1 MAFLQDPARQPLLR
15 VPAATIGLLVAL
27 IAAHIARVMASETT
41 SMAIIANYAF
51 YPARYSHAFLVAHGN
66 YSQTWS
72 ERAVPFVSYI
82 FLHANFTHLAIN
94 CIWLLP
100 FGAITARRFG
110 ALSFFAFFLLCGAAG
125 AALYLAFHW
134 GSTEPVVGASGAIS
148 GLMGAGFR
156 MLPMPGDFVSESETS
171 TDGNYP
177 LRVRRKLAP
186 IFSRR
191 ILEWSA
197 LWIAINVVAG
207 VTGLGTGP
215 GVQLVAWQA
224 HIGGYL
230 AGLVLAGPFDAL
242 GFRPNAASAR
252 A

>member
-15 VPAATIGLLVAL
+15 VPAATIGLLVVL
-27 IAAHIARVMASETT
+27 IAAHIARILAPAERS
-41 SMAIIANYAF
+41 AIILADYALI
-51 YPARYSHAFLVAHGN
+51 PARYSKTYLAANGLDPG
-66 YSQTWS
+66 TLWD
-72 ERAVPFVSYI
+72 RAVPFVSYI

-110 ALSFFAFFLLCGAAG
+110 ALSFFAFFLLCGVAG
-125 AALYLAFHW
+125 ALLYLAFHW
-134 GSTEPVVGASGAIS
+134 GSPEPVVGASGAIS

-156 MLPMPGDFVSESETS
+156 MLPMPGEFAPENEASA
-171 TDGNYP
+171 DGTYSP
-177 LRVRRKLAP
+177 PAQRKLAP

-207 VTGLGTGP
+207 VTGWGTGP
-215 GVQLVAWQA
+215 GVQLVAWQT
-224 HIGGYL
+224 HIGGYI

-242 GFRPNAASAR
+242 RFRAGAASAR